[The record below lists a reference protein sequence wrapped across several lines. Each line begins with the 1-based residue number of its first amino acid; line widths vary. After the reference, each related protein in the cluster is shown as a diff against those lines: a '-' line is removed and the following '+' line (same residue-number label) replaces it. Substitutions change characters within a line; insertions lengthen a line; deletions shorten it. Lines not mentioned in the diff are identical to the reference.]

1 MFSLIKSFLSGTTST
16 TSTELGEKEMRMI
29 DISTNIPTLDK
40 ENDSLLKAAAI
51 LESLGNEPNPSATEF
66 YLGLLDSDLPVEDHE
81 SVTLAAISIETMMS
95 FLTDDED
102 ELEEPTIH

>member
-1 MFSLIKSFLSGTTST
+1 MFSLIKSFLSGTTNT
-16 TSTELGEKEMRMI
+16 TSTKSEEKEMKMLN
-29 DISTNIPTLDK
+29 ISTNIPMLDK

-66 YLGLLDSDLPVEDHE
+66 YLGLLDSDLPTEDHE

-95 FLTDDED
+95 FDMSEAG
-102 ELEEPTIH
+102 LEEPTIH